1 MAKGNQIAGFLGGL
15 NASNTRY
22 ANYIAF
28 FGVTALDQCQGR
40 RQHGYVTGSDCDAVG
55 GRFGTHI
62 NHMGLAL
69 GIKVCERHVISV
81 GVTSLHHTF
90 SSHPDPM
97 KSLPCLR
104 PLLLA
109 LALAV
114 GVAPVGLQAQN
125 SAGRLPN
132 IGDGN
137 GMSVQQER
145 RLGESIMRQLVTDAD
160 YMDDPVLLDYLQ
172 TIWQPLRDASVQLGN
187 LQAEQEEAFAWD
199 VFLVRDRSVNAFA
212 LPGGFMGVHLGLI
225 AVVSSRDEL
234 ASVMA
239 HELSHVTQRH
249 IARMQDQ
256 QGRTTPFLIAGMI
269 LGVLAASRSP
279 DAAGAVMMG
288 GTAGSVQGQLN
299 FSRDMEREA
308 DRLGFNVHAQAGFDS
323 QGFVGMFQKLQQA
336 ARLNDNGNYPY
347 LRSHPLTTERI
358 GDMQSRLGLGKTFAP
373 VETSIEHALMTA
385 RARALMS
392 PQTDDMQKLIDVLE
406 KDFSPQL
413 PLAKRAAMLYAGVM
427 AYTQQR
433 RAAPAREAMNTLL
446 QLVREDPAGLR
457 AAQWLAADT
466 ERRLN
471 NPLQCL
477 QTLGAKVVDRARVML
492 QTMCRIEAKQTLLAT
507 QASDTM
513 QLWLA
518 QNPRDAM
525 AWDLSSQA
533 LLQSGDRLRA
543 LRADA
548 EFHVVRWDEVGA
560 IDRLRAAQELA
571 KQLAKDGKLDRAGN
585 MEASIIDSRL
595 RTLERVRRELLQP
608 Y

>member
-1 MAKGNQIAGFLGGL
+1 MKP
-15 NASNTRY
+15 
-22 ANYIAF
+22 
-28 FGVTALDQCQGR
+28 
-40 RQHGYVTGSDCDAVG
+40 
-55 GRFGTHI
+55 
-62 NHMGLAL
+62 
-69 GIKVCERHVISV
+69 
-81 GVTSLHHTF
+81 F
-90 SSHPDPM
+90 SR
-97 KSLPCLR
+97 LR
-104 PLLLA
+104 PLVLSLA
-109 LALAV
+109 LAGAC
-114 GVAPVGLQAQN
+114 VAPMGLQAQN

-137 GMSVQQER
+137 SMSVQQER

-160 YMDDPVLLDYLQ
+160 YLDDPVLLDYLQ

-225 AVVSSRDEL
+225 AVVASRDEL

-336 ARLNDNGNYPY
+336 SRLNDNGNYPY

-358 GDMQSRLGLGKTFAP
+358 GDMQGRLGLGKTFAP
-373 VETSIEHALMTA
+373 IETSIEHAMMAA
-385 RARALMS
+385 RAKALMS
-392 PQTDDMQKLIDVLE
+392 PQTDDMQILSDTLE
-406 KDFSPQL
+406 KDFAPQL
-413 PLAKRAAMLYAGVM
+413 PVAKQAAMLYAGVM

-433 RAAPAREAMNTLL
+433 RAAQAREALNSLL
-446 QLVREDPAGLR
+446 QLVHADPAGLR

-471 NPLQCL
+471 NPVQCL
-477 QTLGAKVVDRARVML
+477 QTLGSKVVDRARVML
-492 QTMCRIEAKQTLLAT
+492 QTQCRLEAKQATLAT
-507 QASDTM
+507 QASDAM

-518 QNPRDAM
+518 QYPRDAM

-533 LLQSGDRLRA
+533 LMQTGDRLRA

-560 IDRLRAAQELA
+560 LDRLRAAQDLA
-571 KQLAKDGKLDRAGN
+571 KQLAKEGKLDRAGH

-595 RTLERVRRELLQP
+595 RSLERMRRELLQP
-608 Y
+608 H

>member
-1 MAKGNQIAGFLGGL
+1 
-15 NASNTRY
+15 
-22 ANYIAF
+22 
-28 FGVTALDQCQGR
+28 
-40 RQHGYVTGSDCDAVG
+40 
-55 GRFGTHI
+55 
-62 NHMGLAL
+62 AL
-69 GIKVCERHVISV
+69 GVKVCQRHGFSI
-81 GVTSLHHTF
+81 GVTSISHHTI
-90 SSHPDPM
+90 PRPQTM
-97 KSLPCLR
+97 TSLTRLR
-104 PLLLA
+104 PLALSLA
-109 LALAV
+109 LAL
-114 GVAPVGLQAQN
+114 GLMSPLGLQAQS

-160 YMDDPVLLDYLQ
+160 YMDDPVLMDYLQ
-172 TIWQPLRDASVQLGN
+172 TIWQPLRESAMQLGN
-187 LQAEQEEAFAWD
+187 LQTEQEEAFAWD
-199 VFLVRDRSVNAFA
+199 VFLIRDKSVNAFA

-256 QGRTTPFLIAGMI
+256 QGRSTPFLIAGMI

-279 DAAGAVMMG
+279 DAATAMIMG
-288 GTAGSVQGQLN
+288 GTAGSAQGQLN

-336 ARLNDNGNYPY
+336 ARLSDNGNYPY

-358 GDMQSRLGLGKTFAP
+358 GDMQARLGLGRTFAP
-373 VETSIEHALMTA
+373 VATSIEHAMMAA
-385 RARALMS
+385 RARSLMS
-392 PQTDDMQKLIDVLE
+392 PYVDDQQKIADTLE
-406 KDFSPQL
+406 KDFAPEL
-413 PLAKRAAMLYAGVM
+413 PVAKRAAMLYAGVM

-433 RAAPAREAMNTLL
+433 RAAPAREALNTLL

-457 AAQWLAADT
+457 AAQLLAADT

-471 NPLQCL
+471 NPEQCL
-477 QTLGAKVVDRARVML
+477 QALGPKVIDRARVLL
-492 QTMCRIEAKQTLLAT
+492 QTQCRLDAKQMTLAT

-518 QNPRDAM
+518 QHPKDAL
-525 AWDLSSQA
+525 AWDLSAQA
-533 LLQSGDRLRA
+533 LAQTGERLRS

-560 IDRLRAAQELA
+560 IDRLRAAQDLA
-571 KQLAKDGKLDRAGN
+571 KQLSKDGKLDRAGQ

-595 RTLERVRRELLQP
+595 RSLERVRRDLLQP
-608 Y
+608 Q

>member
-1 MAKGNQIAGFLGGL
+1 MKPSPRLQ
-15 NASNTRY
+15 T
-22 ANYIAF
+22 
-28 FGVTALDQCQGR
+28 
-40 RQHGYVTGSDCDAVG
+40 
-55 GRFGTHI
+55 
-62 NHMGLAL
+62 LAL
-69 GIKVCERHVISV
+69 S
-81 GVTSLHHTF
+81 
-90 SSHPDPM
+90 
-97 KSLPCLR
+97 
-104 PLLLA
+104 LA
-109 LALAV
+109 LALGAMS
-114 GVAPVGLQAQN
+114 PLGLQAQS

-160 YMDDPVLLDYLQ
+160 YMDDPVLMDYLQ
-172 TIWQPLRDASVQLGN
+172 TIWQPLRESAMQLGN

-199 VFLVRDRSVNAFA
+199 VFLIRDKSVNAFA

-234 ASVMA
+234 ASVIA

-279 DAAGAVMMG
+279 DAAGAVIMG
-288 GTAGSVQGQLN
+288 GTAGSAQGQLN

-336 ARLNDNGNYPY
+336 TRLSDNGNYPY

-358 GDMQSRLGLGKTFAP
+358 GDMQARLGLGRTFAP
-373 VETSIEHALMTA
+373 VETSIEHAMMAA

-392 PQTDDMQKLIDVLE
+392 PNVDDWQKLVDALE
-406 KDFSPQL
+406 KDFSPEL
-413 PLAKRAAMLYAGVM
+413 SVAKRAAMLYAGVM

-433 RAAPAREAMNTLL
+433 RAAPAREALNTLQ

-457 AAQWLAADT
+457 AAQLLAAET

-471 NPLQCL
+471 NPEQCL
-477 QTLGAKVVDRARVML
+477 KALGNRVIDRARVML
-492 QTMCRIEAKQTLLAT
+492 QTQCRLDAKQMALAT
-507 QASDTM
+507 QASEAM

-518 QNPRDAM
+518 QHPKDAL
-525 AWDLSSQA
+525 AWDLSAQA
-533 LLQSGDRLRA
+533 LAQTGERLRS

-560 IDRLRAAQELA
+560 IDRLRAAQDLA
-571 KQLAKDGKLDRAGN
+571 KQLSNEGKLDRAGQ
-585 MEASIIDSRL
+585 MEASIIDSRK
-595 RTLERVRRELLQP
+595 RSLERVRRDLLQP
-608 Y
+608 Q

>member
-1 MAKGNQIAGFLGGL
+1 MTPL
-15 NASNTRY
+15 
-22 ANYIAF
+22 
-28 FGVTALDQCQGR
+28 
-40 RQHGYVTGSDCDAVG
+40 
-55 GRFGTHI
+55 
-62 NHMGLAL
+62 
-69 GIKVCERHVISV
+69 
-81 GVTSLHHTF
+81 
-90 SSHPDPM
+90 SH
-97 KSLPCLR
+97 LR
-104 PLLLA
+104 PLVLSLA
-109 LALAV
+109 LAL
-114 GVAPVGLQAQN
+114 GSMAPVGLQAQN

-137 GMSVQQER
+137 SMSVQQER

-172 TIWQPLRDASVQLGN
+172 SIWQPLRDASMQLGT

-212 LPGGFMGVHLGLI
+212 LPGGYMGVHLGLI

-347 LRSHPLTTERI
+347 LRSHPLTSERI
-358 GDMQSRLGLGKTFAP
+358 GDMQSRLVMGKTFAP
-373 VETSIEHALMTA
+373 VETSIEHAMMTA

-392 PQTDDMQKLIDVLE
+392 PKTDDMQVLSDTLE
-406 KDFSPQL
+406 KNFSPQL
-413 PLAKRAAMLYAGVM
+413 PVAKRAAMLYAGVM

-433 RAAPAREAMNTLL
+433 RAAQAREAMNTLL

-477 QTLGAKVVDRARVML
+477 QTLGAKVVDRSRVML
-492 QTMCRIEAKQTLLAT
+492 QTLCRIEAKQATLAT

-518 QNPRDAM
+518 QNPRDAL

-533 LLQSGDRLRA
+533 LMQTGDRLRG

-560 IDRLRAAQELA
+560 IDRFRAAQDLA
-571 KQLAKDGKLDRAGN
+571 KQLAKDGKLDRAGH
-585 MEASIIDSRL
+585 MEASIVDSRL
-595 RTLERVRRELLQP
+595 RALERKRLELLQP

>member
-1 MAKGNQIAGFLGGL
+1 MQPL
-15 NASNTRY
+15 
-22 ANYIAF
+22 
-28 FGVTALDQCQGR
+28 R
-40 RQHGYVTGSDCDAVG
+40 R
-55 GRFGTHI
+55 
-62 NHMGLAL
+62 
-69 GIKVCERHVISV
+69 
-81 GVTSLHHTF
+81 
-90 SSHPDPM
+90 
-97 KSLPCLR
+97 LR
-104 PLLLA
+104 PLALSLA
-109 LALAV
+109 LALACA
-114 GVAPVGLQAQN
+114 APVGLQAQN
-125 SAGRLPN
+125 STGRLPN

-160 YMDDPVLLDYLQ
+160 YMDDPVLIDYLQ
-172 TIWQPLRDASVQLGN
+172 TVWQPLREAAMLLGN
-187 LQAEQEEAFAWD
+187 LQTEQDEVFAWD

-225 AVVSSRDEL
+225 AVVASRDEL

-308 DRLGFNVHAQAGFDS
+308 DRIGFNVLTQAGFDS
-323 QGFVGMFQKLQQA
+323 QGVVGMFQKLQQA
-336 ARLNDNGNYPY
+336 SRLNDNGNYPY

-358 GDMQSRLGLGKTFAP
+358 GDMQSRLGLGRTLMP
-373 VETSIEHALMTA
+373 PETIIEHAMMAA

-392 PQTDDMQKLIDVLE
+392 PHVDDMQKLVDSLE
-406 KDFSPQL
+406 KDFSPEA

-433 RAAPAREAMNTLL
+433 RPALARDAMNTLL

-477 QTLGAKVVDRARVML
+477 QTLGGKVVDRARVML
-492 QTMCRIEAKQTLLAT
+492 QTQCRLEAKQATLAT
-507 QASDTM
+507 QASDAM

-518 QNPRDAM
+518 QHPRDAV
-525 AWDLSSQA
+525 AWDLSAQA
-533 LLQSGDRLRA
+533 LTQTGERLRA

-560 IDRLRAAQELA
+560 MDRLRAAQDLV
-571 KQLAKDGKLDRAGN
+571 KQLSKEGKLDRAGQ
-585 MEASIIDSRL
+585 MEASIIDARL
-595 RTLERVRRELLQP
+595 RALERVRRELLQP
-608 Y
+608 H

>member
-1 MAKGNQIAGFLGGL
+1 
-15 NASNTRY
+15 
-22 ANYIAF
+22 
-28 FGVTALDQCQGR
+28 
-40 RQHGYVTGSDCDAVG
+40 
-55 GRFGTHI
+55 
-62 NHMGLAL
+62 MGLAL
-69 GIKVCERHVISV
+69 GIKVCEGHVISV

-97 KSLPCLR
+97 KSSPRLR

-373 VETSIEHALMTA
+373 TETSIEHAMMAA

-392 PQTDDMQKLIDVLE
+392 PQADDMQKLIDVLE

-492 QTMCRIEAKQTLLAT
+492 QTMCRIEAEQTLLAT
-507 QASDTM
+507 QASDAM

-571 KQLAKDGKLDRAGN
+571 KKLAKDGKLDRAGN

>member
-1 MAKGNQIAGFLGGL
+1 M
-15 NASNTRY
+15 
-22 ANYIAF
+22 
-28 FGVTALDQCQGR
+28 
-40 RQHGYVTGSDCDAVG
+40 
-55 GRFGTHI
+55 
-62 NHMGLAL
+62 
-69 GIKVCERHVISV
+69 
-81 GVTSLHHTF
+81 TSLTR
-90 SSHPDPM
+90 
-97 KSLPCLR
+97 LR
-104 PLLLA
+104 PLALSLA
-109 LALAV
+109 LAL
-114 GVAPVGLQAQN
+114 GLMSPLGLQAQS

-160 YMDDPVLLDYLQ
+160 YMDDPVLMDYLQ
-172 TIWQPLRDASVQLGN
+172 TIWQPLRESAMQLGN
-187 LQAEQEEAFAWD
+187 LQTEQEEAFAWD
-199 VFLVRDRSVNAFA
+199 VFLIRDKSVNAFA

-256 QGRTTPFLIAGMI
+256 QGRSTPFLIAGMI

-279 DAAGAVMMG
+279 DAATAMIMG
-288 GTAGSVQGQLN
+288 GTAGSAQGQLN

-336 ARLNDNGNYPY
+336 ARLSDNGNYPY

-358 GDMQSRLGLGKTFAP
+358 GDMQARLGLGRTFAP
-373 VETSIEHALMTA
+373 VATSIEHAMMAA
-385 RARALMS
+385 RARSLMS
-392 PQTDDMQKLIDVLE
+392 PYVDDQQKIADTLE
-406 KDFSPQL
+406 KDFAPEL
-413 PLAKRAAMLYAGVM
+413 PVAKRAAMLYAGVM

-433 RAAPAREAMNTLL
+433 RAAPAREALNTLL

-457 AAQWLAADT
+457 AAQLLAADT

-471 NPLQCL
+471 NPEQCL
-477 QTLGAKVVDRARVML
+477 QALGPKVIDRARVLL
-492 QTMCRIEAKQTLLAT
+492 QTQCRLDAKQMTLAT

-518 QNPRDAM
+518 QHPKDALP
-525 AWDLSSQA
+525 WDLSAQA
-533 LLQSGDRLRA
+533 LAQTGERLRS

-560 IDRLRAAQELA
+560 IDRLRAAQDLA
-571 KQLAKDGKLDRAGN
+571 KQLSKDGKLDRAGQ

-595 RTLERVRRELLQP
+595 RSLERVRRDLLQP
-608 Y
+608 Q

>member
-1 MAKGNQIAGFLGGL
+1 
-15 NASNTRY
+15 
-22 ANYIAF
+22 
-28 FGVTALDQCQGR
+28 
-40 RQHGYVTGSDCDAVG
+40 
-55 GRFGTHI
+55 
-62 NHMGLAL
+62 
-69 GIKVCERHVISV
+69 
-81 GVTSLHHTF
+81 
-90 SSHPDPM
+90 M
-97 KSLPCLR
+97 KSFSRLR
-104 PLLLA
+104 PLVLSLA
-109 LALAV
+109 LV
-114 GVAPVGLQAQN
+114 GACLAPVGLQAQN
-125 SAGRLPN
+125 SGGRLPN

-160 YMDDPVLLDYLQ
+160 YMDDPVLIDYLQ
-172 TIWQPLRDASVQLGN
+172 TIWQPLRDAAMQLGN

-279 DAAGAVMMG
+279 DAAGAVLMG
-288 GTAGSVQGQLN
+288 GSAGSVQGQLN

-336 ARLNDNGNYPY
+336 SRLNDNGNYPY
-347 LRSHPLTTERI
+347 LRSHPLTSERI
-358 GDMQSRLGLGKTFAP
+358 GDMQSRLGLDKTFAP
-373 VETSIEHALMTA
+373 SETSIEHAMMAA

-392 PQTDDMQKLIDVLE
+392 PHVDDMQKLSDVLE
-406 KDFSPQL
+406 KDFVSEL
-413 PLAKRAAMLYAGVM
+413 PVAKRAALLYAGVM
-427 AYTQQR
+427 AYTHQR
-433 RAAPAREAMNTLL
+433 RAAQAREAMSSLL
-446 QLVREDPAGLR
+446 QLVREDPAALR

-471 NPLQCL
+471 NPSQCL
-477 QTLGAKVVDRARVML
+477 QALGPKVLDRARVLL
-492 QTMCRIEAKQTLLAT
+492 QTQCSLESKQASLAM
-507 QASDTM
+507 QASDAM

-518 QNPRDAM
+518 QHPRDAL
-525 AWDLSSQA
+525 AWDLSAQA
-533 LLQSGDRLRA
+533 LTQTGERLRA

-560 IDRLRAAQELA
+560 IDRLRAAQDLA
-571 KQLAKDGKLDRAGN
+571 KQLSKDGKLDRAGN
-585 MEASIIDSRL
+585 MEASIIDARL
-595 RTLERVRRELLQP
+595 RALERVRRELLQP
-608 Y
+608 H

>member
-1 MAKGNQIAGFLGGL
+1 
-15 NASNTRY
+15 
-22 ANYIAF
+22 
-28 FGVTALDQCQGR
+28 
-40 RQHGYVTGSDCDAVG
+40 
-55 GRFGTHI
+55 
-62 NHMGLAL
+62 MGLTL
-69 GIKVCERHVISV
+69 GIKVCEGHVISV

-97 KSLPCLR
+97 KSLPRLR

-114 GVAPVGLQAQN
+114 GVAPLGLQAQN

-373 VETSIEHALMTA
+373 VETSIEHAMMAA

-392 PQTDDMQKLIDVLE
+392 PQADDMQKLIDVLE

-492 QTMCRIEAKQTLLAT
+492 QTMCRIEAEQTLLAT
-507 QASDTM
+507 QASDAM

-518 QNPRDAM
+518 QHPRDAM

-533 LLQSGDRLRA
+533 LLQSSDRLRA